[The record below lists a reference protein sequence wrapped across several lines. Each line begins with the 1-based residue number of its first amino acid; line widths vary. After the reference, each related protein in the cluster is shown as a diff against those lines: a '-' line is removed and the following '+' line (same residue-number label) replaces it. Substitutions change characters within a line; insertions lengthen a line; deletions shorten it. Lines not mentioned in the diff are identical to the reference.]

1 MLIIVM
7 QRIIIWQ
14 LLVQRSLESEMFNV
28 KIRHLKMIY

>member
-14 LLVQRSLESEMFNV
+14 SLAQRSLESEMFNM
-28 KIRHLKMIY
+28 KIRHLRMIY